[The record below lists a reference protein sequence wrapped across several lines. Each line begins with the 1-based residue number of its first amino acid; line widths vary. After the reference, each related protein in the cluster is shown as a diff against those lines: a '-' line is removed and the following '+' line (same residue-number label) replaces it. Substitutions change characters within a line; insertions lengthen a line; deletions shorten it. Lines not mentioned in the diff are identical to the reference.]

1 MTEIVNVKEKKVL
14 LALSPKAYLNTFIF
28 DDVKN
33 IKRGKKKILE
43 KDFIIPEYNEYEN
56 VISKNYNVSQL
67 KKILKYYKL
76 KISGNKQEK
85 ISRIYNNLK
94 YSYYAIKIQKIFRK
108 NIIKNLIQSK
118 GKGLFNRNICVNEWD
133 PLTLE
138 PLTDINFDNYISIE
152 ESGKTYGFNI
162 ASFYNLWKRKAL
174 DKNTI
179 INPFSRNS
187 ISRRYW
193 ENCLYI
199 IYVSKKINRNVIIQR
214 EEDEILS
221 IIKKIEMRTTSLF
234 QKIDEL
240 GYITDIN
247 WFMNLSRLRL
257 GRFVK
262 ELKEI
267 WSYRLQ
273 IPQEI
278 KNQICPPNGMPFIGI
293 HLLDILHLSKENL
306 RKKCLKVME
315 NLISGNDHDSKHVGA
330 TYILGALTLVSGAA
344 ANSMPWLFQSFMYNV
359 GGPPTPPPNT
369 QV

>member
-1 MTEIVNVKEKKVL
+1 MTEIVNEKEKKVL

-33 IKRGKKKILE
+33 MKRGKKKILE

-94 YSYYAIKIQKIFRK
+94 YSYYAIKIQKVFHK
-108 NIIKNLIQSK
+108 NIIKKLIQLK
-118 GKGLFNRNICVNEWD
+118 GKGLFDRKVCVNEWD

-138 PLTDINFDNYISIE
+138 PLRDINFDNYISIE
-152 ESGKTYGFNI
+152 EAGKTYGFNI

-179 INPFSRNS
+179 VNPFSRKS
-187 ISRRYW
+187 INERYW
-193 ENCLYI
+193 DKCLYI
-199 IYVSKKINRNVIIQR
+199 IYLSKKINRNVIIQR

-221 IIKKIEMRTTSLF
+221 IKKKIEMRTTSLF

-267 WSYRLQ
+267 WTYRLQ
-273 IPQEI
+273 IPQET
-278 KNQICPPNGMPFIGI
+278 KNQICPPNGRPFIGI